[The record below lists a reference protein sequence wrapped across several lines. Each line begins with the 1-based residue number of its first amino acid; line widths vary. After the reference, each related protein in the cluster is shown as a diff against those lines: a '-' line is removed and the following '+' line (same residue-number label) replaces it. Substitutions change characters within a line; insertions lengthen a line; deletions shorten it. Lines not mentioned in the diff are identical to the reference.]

1 MISASTSSSKD
12 YVCEFHDDKIH
23 DITNDREVIMLWE
36 QPIMKRCADIVCHNR
51 GDILEIGFGMG
62 ICSTEIQK
70 QSPKSHTI
78 VENHPQILPE
88 LKIWSKNKNVT
99 IIEGDWWDVKDKFNK
114 YDGIFIDTYNDK
126 NYLKFGSLVKKWAK
140 PGCQFTFWNDL
151 GKRDNQFNLNAVYDK
166 VYVTPPENKYYNYSI
181 YYVPTVVF

>member
-1 MISASTSSSKD
+1 
-12 YVCEFHDDKIH
+12 
-23 DITNDREVIMLWE
+23 
-36 QPIMKRCADIVCHNR
+36 
-51 GDILEIGFGMG
+51 
-62 ICSTEIQK
+62 
-70 QSPKSHTI
+70 